1 MEFISHFEEAVVR
14 DARSRDCQGVICG
27 HIHTP
32 DDRMI
37 DGIHYL
43 NDGDWV
49 ESCTALVEHRD
60 GRFEI
65 IRWHG
70 PHTATITEP
79 THAHLDRDRRLV
91 TAG

>member
-1 MEFISHFEEAVVR
+1 MSESLRFPALQLV
-14 DARSRDCQGVICG
+14 
-27 HIHTP
+27 TP
-32 DDRMI
+32 GPILDRLI

-65 IRWHG
+65 LNWNNPRI
-70 PHTATITEP
+70 AQSTEE
-79 THAHLDRDRRLV
+79 THAHTDRDRRLV
-91 TAG
+91 PAG